1 MGEKMKDQVAVALR
15 YDPGEEIAPRVTAK
29 GQGRVAEKI
38 LHLARENGIPL
49 RQDPD
54 LVELLSQLKLDEVI
68 PPEAYKI
75 VAEILAFVYT
85 LNEHIKKTKA

>member
-1 MGEKMKDQVAVALR
+1 MGETMKDQVAVALR
-15 YDPGEEIAPRVTAK
+15 YEPGEDIAPRVTAK
-29 GQGRVAEKI
+29 GRGYVAEKI

-54 LVELLSQLKLDEVI
+54 LVELLSQLKLDEAI
-68 PPEAYKI
+68 PSEAYKI

-85 LNEHIKKTKA
+85 LNEHIRKTKA

>member
-1 MGEKMKDQVAVALR
+1 MGETMKDQVAVALR
-15 YDPGEEIAPRVTAK
+15 YEPGEDIAPRVTAK
-29 GQGRVAEKI
+29 GQGYVAEKI
-38 LHLARENGIPL
+38 LRLARENGIPL

-54 LVELLSQLKLDEVI
+54 LVELLSQLKLDEAI

>member
-1 MGEKMKDQVAVALR
+1 
-15 YDPGEEIAPRVTAK
+15 
-29 GQGRVAEKI
+29 VAEKI
-38 LHLARENGIPL
+38 LRLARENGIPL

-54 LVELLSQLKLDEVI
+54 LVELLSQLKLDEAI